1 MSEFFIKC
9 FLSNVEEINLLLS
22 LFKKAKNKN
31 YDFCYLM
38 TNNQLRCRF
47 IYEKIA
53 MQAGDD
59 EQIINYEWP

>member
-22 LFKKAKNKN
+22 LFKKAKNKD

-47 IYEKIA
+47 IYEKIV
-53 MQAGDD
+53 MRAGDD